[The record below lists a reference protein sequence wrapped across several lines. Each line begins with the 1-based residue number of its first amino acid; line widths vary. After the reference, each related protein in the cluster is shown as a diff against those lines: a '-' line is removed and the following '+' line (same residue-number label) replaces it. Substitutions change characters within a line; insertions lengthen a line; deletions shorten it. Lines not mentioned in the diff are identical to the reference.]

1 MISNINKAKLIFI
14 TLILDILT
22 FYTLYT
28 NELNKLDKTF
38 SIVVLLTH
46 LIFYISLIMNKKKI
60 LDILHIFCFFLVSF
74 SVYLENINLLLIG
87 LLLIVIIQILWRLE
101 NKCILMDD
109 GDTFGYGKTIDIITL
124 IITILLSIKLGTKL

>member
-46 LIFYISLIMNKKKI
+46 LIFCISLIINKKKI

-74 SVYLENINLLLIG
+74 SVYLENINLLLIC
-87 LLLIVIIQILWRLE
+87 LLLIVIIQILWRFE

-124 IITILLSIKLGTKL
+124 IITILLSIKVGSKL

>member
-1 MISNINKAKLIFI
+1 M
-14 TLILDILT
+14 ILDILT
-22 FYTLYT
+22 YYTLYT
-28 NELNKLDKTF
+28 NELNNLDKTF

-60 LDILHIFCFFLVSF
+60 LDILHIFCFFLITS
-74 SVYLENINLLLIG
+74 SVYLENINLLLIF

-109 GDTFGYGKTIDIITL
+109 DEIEVDRENLFLPRGSFRTSALGK
-124 IITILLSIKLGTKL
+124 GA